1 MFNQEFVPLGTYL
14 DILNTIANWRIV
26 NFNSIFSHLNEELGE
41 YALRKKLRRLEIQ
54 GFLKT
59 SSLGQHTKHY
69 YLTRLGLKF
78 SNTKQT
84 EPIRNSLMIHD
95 MTTGAVIQGL
105 SKQSGFYDG
114 RVFCESVECE
124 VDPDC
129 MIRGSKFGANY
140 HLAVE
145 VELTQKS
152 SKRFKDK
159 IQRYSKS
166 DEYQYVLYI
175 SNKDFLLKAY
185 RRFLLE
191 MEDHIQNKI
200 ILMRSES
207 LGPNRFDVEDTDLF
221 YKGSFRSFKEVFG
234 NEDRPKTGRPAQG
247 QNFPAGN
254 RQSSSAPTPSTIDS
268 PPPTT
273 CDGWSL

>member
-14 DILNTIANWRIV
+14 DILNTIAKWRIV
-26 NFNSIFSHLNEELGE
+26 NFNSIFDLLRGELGE
-41 YALRKKLRRLEIQ
+41 YALRKKLRKLEVQ

-69 YLTRLGLKF
+69 YLTRHGLKF
-78 SNTKQT
+78 SSTNQI
-84 EPIRNSLMIHD
+84 EPIRNSIMIHD

-105 SKQSGFYDG
+105 SKKSGFYDG
-114 RVFCESVECE
+114 RVFCESEECE

-129 MIRGSKFGANY
+129 MIRGRKYGADY
-140 HLAVE
+140 HLAIE

-152 SKRFKDK
+152 SKRFKEK
-159 IQRYSKS
+159 LRKYSES
-166 DEYQYVLYI
+166 DEYNFVLYV
-175 SNKDFLLKAY
+175 SNKDFLLNAY

-191 MEDHIQNKI
+191 MDDHIQSRVV
-200 ILMRSES
+200 LMKSET
-207 LGPNRFDVEDTDLF
+207 LGPNRFDIDESELF
-221 YKGSFRSFKEVFG
+221 HKGKFRSFDEVFG
-234 NEDRPKTGRPAQG
+234 GVDRPKTGRPAQG

-254 RQSSSAPTPSTIDS
+254 PQSSSAPTPSTIDS

-273 CDGWSL
+273 CEGRSL